1 MKDAP
6 SIRISRLMAAF
17 AMAACACAHAQR
29 TEYAFRWNPAEG
41 GPATAQLAAGQ
52 LGIGDDKPK
61 AFEVRYL
68 DLRRP
73 AGLPDDSYSAVARE
87 RTDDDGPES
96 TYKVRAPA
104 SKAASKLLSTWAC
117 PLVGPK
123 RESKLEID
131 VNWALDE
138 AAKAAHPD
146 AAPTPRKAISFSC
159 SVEAAARAAFPPATG
174 MVPKPC
180 VSQVRRFKS
189 QDDWKVE
196 EWLLPTGQRIV
207 ELSFSV
213 KEGSRAHRSAFQRRV
228 DALLAAGARP
238 LTDSKTSLGS
248 TCPA

>member
-6 SIRISRLMAAF
+6 AMRSPRLLAAL
-17 AMAACACAHAQR
+17 AMAACVCAHAQR

-41 GPATAQLAAGQ
+41 GPATAQQAAAQ
-52 LGIGDDKPK
+52 LGIGDDRPK

-87 RTDDDGPES
+87 RTDGDGPES
-96 TYKVRAPA
+96 TYKVRAPF

-123 RESKLEID
+123 RQSKLEVD
-131 VNWALDE
+131 VNWAVDE
-138 AAKAAHPD
+138 AAKTAHPD
-146 AAPTPRKAISFSC
+146 AAPTPREAISFSC
-159 SVEAAARAAFPPATG
+159 SVEAAAQAAFPPATG

-180 VSQVRRFKS
+180 VSQVRRLKS
-189 QDDWKVE
+189 RDDWKVE

-207 ELSFSV
+207 ELSFSQ
-213 KEGSRAHRSAFQRRV
+213 KQGSRARRSAFQQRV

-238 LTDSKTSLGS
+238 LADSKTLLGS

>member
-6 SIRISRLMAAF
+6 AIRSSRLMAAF
-17 AMAACACAHAQR
+17 AMAACVCAHAQR

-41 GPATAQLAAGQ
+41 GPATAQQAAGQ
-52 LGIGDDKPK
+52 LGIEDGKPK

-87 RTDDDGPES
+87 RTDADGPES

-104 SKAASKLLSTWAC
+104 SKAARKLLSTWAC

-123 RESKLEID
+123 RESKLEVD
-131 VNWALDE
+131 VNWAVDE
-138 AAKAAHPD
+138 AHPD
-146 AAPTPRKAISFSC
+146 AAPTPRQAISFSC
-159 SVEAAARAAFPPATG
+159 SVEAAAHAALPPATG

-180 VSQVRRFKS
+180 VSQVRRLKS
-189 QDDWKVE
+189 RDDWKVE

-213 KEGSRAHRSAFQRRV
+213 KEGSRAHRSAFQQRV
-228 DALLAAGARP
+228 DTLLAAGARP
-238 LTDSKTSLGS
+238 MADSKTLLGS

>member
-1 MKDAP
+1 MRTSK
-6 SIRISRLMAAF
+6 LVAAI
-17 AMAACACAHAQR
+17 AMATCLCARAER

-41 GPATAQLAAGQ
+41 GPATAQLAAAK
-52 LGIGDDKPK
+52 LGIRDDQPK

-96 TYKVRAPA
+96 TYKVRAPL
-104 SKAASKLLSTWAC
+104 SKAAGKLLSTWAC

-123 RESKLEID
+123 RQSKLEVD
-131 VNWALDE
+131 VNWAVDE

-146 AAPTPRKAISFSC
+146 AAPTPRQAISFSC

-213 KEGSRAHRSAFQRRV
+213 KQGSRAHRNAFQQRV
-228 DALLAAGARP
+228 DTLRAAGARP
-238 LTDSKTSLGS
+238 LADSKTSLGS
-248 TCPA
+248 TCAG